1 MFKPVVAVAKP
12 LNKTDDHFVSI
23 LVFNA
28 EEGQEEVG
36 CAQRKS
42 RSEGVIRRWRL
53 LMKTDSIKA
62 NQEGGQK

>member
-1 MFKPVVAVAKP
+1 VGDSTSACGFQVFA
-12 LNKTDDHFVSI
+12 DQFSS
-23 LVFNA
+23 FNA

-42 RSEGVIRRWRL
+42 RSEGMIRCWRL

-62 NQEGGQK
+62 NQERGQK